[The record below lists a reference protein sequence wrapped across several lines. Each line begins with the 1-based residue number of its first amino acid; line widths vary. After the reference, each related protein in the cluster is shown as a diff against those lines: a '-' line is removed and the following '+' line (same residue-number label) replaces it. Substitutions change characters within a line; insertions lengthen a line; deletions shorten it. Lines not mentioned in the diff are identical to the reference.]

1 MRSPSRSVR
10 NRPEWRRPN
19 RLVAPPGGGGPES
32 VILRRP
38 RSRLTAEVDLYGGTA
53 AAARIVPG
61 TARWPE
67 HETVD
72 RLIVSVSFAALT
84 LLSTT
89 RDLMPRIRHR
99 IMGIAAALVEEPPDQ
114 DRGESWSEC
123 VASRRLVHPTNP
135 GQPRIV
141 ARLVETPHRAPAH
154 CGRHA
159 ADLAGPG
166 RGCRNARR
174 SGSPRDDDGCP
185 PFRRAVHGGR
195 ADLVSATRS
204 TLLAACS
211 GPASRVTHT
220 RSHAWRRPA
229 GRYPRHSRSPPRP
242 TGTPR
247 RDGLCGS
254 CGGPLRPTGLS
265 GIVSIKR
272 RRSVLASGRVS
283 ALRGETCED
292 CGRTE
297 PFAERPERLFSD
309 LRREDDL

>member
-10 NRPEWRRPN
+10 NRPAWRRPN

-114 DRGESWSEC
+114 DWGESWSEC

-141 ARLVETPHRAPAH
+141 ARLVETRTGPLPTVVGTPPTSLAL
-154 CGRHA
+154 A
-159 ADLAGPG
+159 AAAATLAGVALRETTTDVHLSAALSLEGVLIWCRRPEAHSGSLQRAGLEGHAYAVARLEETG
-166 RGCRNARR
+166 RPVPEALALAAAAYRNA
-174 SGSPRDDDGCP
+174 
-185 PFRRAVHGGR
+185 
-195 ADLVSATRS
+195 
-204 TLLAACS
+204 
-211 GPASRVTHT
+211 AS
-220 RSHAWRRPA
+220 
-229 GRYPRHSRSPPRP
+229 
-242 TGTPR
+242 
-247 RDGLCGS
+247 
-254 CGGPLRPTGLS
+254 
-265 GIVSIKR
+265 
-272 RRSVLASGRVS
+272 
-283 ALRGETCED
+283 
-292 CGRTE
+292 
-297 PFAERPERLFSD
+297 
-309 LRREDDL
+309 